1 MATQDDTNP
10 NDWMRDR
17 NLTRYILEA
26 MESTPQPDYV
36 YTISVQGHGDYPE
49 EPVLENPKIT
59 VKGSSTQAENYKW
72 EYYCNQIYEM
82 DQFVKELTD
91 ELSKLDEDVVLVM
104 YGDHLPTMGLKVTD
118 VKNKYL
124 FQTQYVIW
132 DNMGLEKKDKN
143 LAAYQ
148 IAAEVM
154 DRVGIHEG
162 NIFRFHQ
169 ARRNTKN
176 YQVDLET
183 LQYDILYG
191 EKYTYGGKNPFQ
203 RTKTHLG
210 VKEAELHGIDTLGET
225 QYYIKGANFTQ
236 SSFME
241 INGELAE
248 ANFVDENTLLL
259 LNTALKE
266 GDVVDVAMR
275 SNSSTHRVLT
285 RTEKYIYHEPAEG
298 SSSAELELI
307 VTEEPETAVTEESQK
322 EKEE

>member
-1 MATQDDTNP
+1 
-10 NDWMRDR
+10 MRDR

-26 MESTPQPDYV
+26 MESTPQQDYV

-49 EPVLENPKIT
+49 EPMIENPQIT
-59 VKGSSTQAENYKW
+59 VKGAGSQAENYKW

-148 IAAEVM
+148 MAAEVM

-191 EKYTYGGKNPFQ
+191 EKYVYGGENPFQ
-203 RTKTHLG
+203 RTKMHLG
-210 VKEAELHGIDTLGET
+210 VKESELHGIDTLGAT
-225 QYYIKGANFTQ
+225 QYYIRGANFTQ

-241 INGELAE
+241 VNGELIE

-259 LNTALKE
+259 LNT
-266 GDVVDVAMR
+266 
-275 SNSSTHRVLT
+275 T
-285 RTEKYIYHEPAEG
+285 
-298 SSSAELELI
+298 
-307 VTEEPETAVTEESQK
+307 
-322 EKEE
+322 

>member
-118 VKNKYL
+118 VK
-124 FQTQYVIW
+124 
-132 DNMGLEKKDKN
+132 
-143 LAAYQ
+143 
-148 IAAEVM
+148 
-154 DRVGIHEG
+154 
-162 NIFRFHQ
+162 
-169 ARRNTKN
+169 
-176 YQVDLET
+176 
-183 LQYDILYG
+183 
-191 EKYTYGGKNPFQ
+191 
-203 RTKTHLG
+203 
-210 VKEAELHGIDTLGET
+210 
-225 QYYIKGANFTQ
+225 
-236 SSFME
+236 
-241 INGELAE
+241 
-248 ANFVDENTLLL
+248 
-259 LNTALKE
+259 
-266 GDVVDVAMR
+266 
-275 SNSSTHRVLT
+275 
-285 RTEKYIYHEPAEG
+285 
-298 SSSAELELI
+298 
-307 VTEEPETAVTEESQK
+307 
-322 EKEE
+322 